1 MKSNEIRKK
10 FLEFFG
16 DNNHTLVSSS
26 SLIPEKDPTLLFVN
40 AGMVQFKNLFLGIE
54 KRDYERA
61 TTCQKCVRAGGK
73 HNDLENVGKTLRHH
87 TFFEMLGNF
96 SFGDY
101 FKDNA
106 IAYAWKLLRDVY
118 HLDEKR
124 MWITVFKDDD
134 EAAKIWKKIGIRED
148 RIVKLGEKD
157 NFWSMGDEGP
167 CGPCSEILYDL
178 GEHVGCRQPS
188 CAVGCD
194 CDRFLEIWNLV
205 FMEFNRSKDG
215 QMTKLPQPS
224 IDTGMGLERV
234 SSIMQGKLGNYE
246 TDLFRPIITRLEDV
260 SRNVYGEN
268 EKTDIAMRVIS
279 DHIRGA
285 TFIINDGVLPSKDG
299 RGYVLRRILRRA
311 LRYGKKIGIEREFL
325 SDLSA
330 AVVDIMGDVYP
341 DTRNN
346 HPYIAR
352 VIKGEEERFIETL
365 STGMRVYDEIV
376 DEITSKGGTVVP
388 GDMVYKLYDTFG
400 FPVDITAEMAQ
411 EDGLSMDMDG
421 FVQSLEEQ
429 KERSRTSSK
438 IKGDGLEEGHV
449 AVLKEGISNEF
460 LGYQAVH
467 VSQATTTTLIKGDQ
481 VVDSISAGETGE
493 AFFDRT
499 PFYAESGGQVEDE
512 GFVKWQGGWAR
523 VTGAKKV
530 KADLFSHTVVVE
542 EGVLKKGQKVD
553 LEIDV
558 DRRKSIARNHT
569 ATHLLQY
576 ALRQVLGDHVK
587 QSGSMVDKDR
597 LRFDFTH
604 FQAMDEAELAR
615 VEDIVNQKIMESID
629 VLTQE
634 RQREDAIR
642 EGATALFEEKY
653 GDTVRV
659 VSISDFSTELCGGTH
674 IQNTGEVGSF
684 YIVSEG
690 SLASGVRRIEAVSG
704 KGAIAHKR
712 KMDAM
717 IKGIA
722 KVANSEPDRVMDRI
736 EGLVGELNTKS
747 REMERLKDELTAYKV
762 EDAIKD
768 APEKNGAKIISI
780 FVPNGKAEDLRK
792 VTDIIRDRVKSCVA
806 VVGTKEDAK
815 GMLIVAVSKDLLNT
829 YNAGKII
836 KRLMEQYGGKG
847 GGGPQIAQGGIP
859 GDKIKAALKSVT
871 ELMDN

>member
-1 MKSNEIRKK
+1 MKAKVIRKK
-10 FLEFFG
+10 FLDFFSENG
-16 DNNHTLVSSS
+16 HTIASSS

-54 KRDYERA
+54 KRDYIRA

-101 FKDNA
+101 FKDDA

-118 HLDEKR
+118 QLDEKK
-124 MWITVFKDDD
+124 MWITVYKDDD

-148 RIVKLGEKD
+148 RIVRLGEKD

-178 GEHVGCRQPS
+178 GEHVGCKQPS

-205 FMEFNRSKDG
+205 FMEFDRSRDG
-215 QMTKLPQPS
+215 RMTKLPRPS
-224 IDTGMGLERV
+224 IDTGMGLERIA
-234 SSIMQGKLGNYE
+234 SIMQGKLGNYE

-268 EKTDIAMRVIS
+268 EKIDIAMRVIS
-279 DHIRGA
+279 DHVRGA
-285 TFIINDGVLPSKDG
+285 TFVINDGVLPSKDG

-330 AVVDIMGDVYP
+330 TVVDIMGDVYP
-341 DTRNN
+341 DIRNN
-346 HPYIAR
+346 HPYIVR
-352 VIKGEEERFIETL
+352 VIKGEEERFMETL
-365 STGMRVYDEIV
+365 STGMKVYDEFV
-376 DEITSKGGTVVP
+376 DEITSKGGTVMP
-388 GDMVYKLYDTFG
+388 GEMIYKLYDTYG

-411 EDGLSMDMDG
+411 EDGLFMDMDG
-421 FVQSLEEQ
+421 FAQSLEEQ

-438 IKGDGLEEGHV
+438 IKGEGLEEGHV
-449 AVLKEGISNEF
+449 AVLKEGISSEF
-460 LGYQAVH
+460 LGYKAVH
-467 VSQATTTTLIKGDQ
+467 VPQATTITLVKEDKI
-481 VVDSISAGETGE
+481 VDAINAGETGE
-493 AFFDRT
+493 AFFDQT

-512 GFVKWQGGWAR
+512 GSVKWPGGRAR
-523 VTGAKKV
+523 VTAAKKV
-530 KADLFSHTVVVE
+530 KVDLFSHSVIVE
-542 EGVLKKGQKVD
+542 DGTLRKGQKVD
-553 LEIDV
+553 LSIDIE
-558 DRRKSIARNHT
+558 RRKGIARNHT

-576 ALRQVLGDHVK
+576 ALRQVLGNHVK
-587 QSGSMVDKDR
+587 QSGSLVDKNR

-604 FQAMDEAELAR
+604 FQTIDKAEIAK
-615 VEDIVNQKIMESID
+615 VEDIVNEKIMESID
-629 VLTQE
+629 VSTQE
-634 RQREDAIR
+634 RMREEAIR

-653 GDTVRV
+653 GDKVRV
-659 VSISDFSTELCGGTH
+659 VSISDFSAELCGGTH
-674 IQNTGEVGSF
+674 VKNTGEIGSF
-684 YIVSEG
+684 YIISEG
-690 SLASGVRRIEAVSG
+690 SLASGVRRIEAVTG
-704 KGAIAHKR
+704 KGALAYKR
-712 KMDAM
+712 KMDAA
-717 IKGIA
+717 IRGIA
-722 KVANSEPDRVMDRI
+722 QVANTEPDRVRDRV
-736 EGLVGELNTKS
+736 EGLVDELNTQS
-747 REMERLKDELTAYKV
+747 REIEKLKDELTVYKV
-762 EDAIKD
+762 EDAIKG
-768 APEKNGAKIISI
+768 APEKNGAKIISLFI
-780 FVPNGKAEDLRK
+780 LNAKAEDLRK

-806 VVGTKEDAK
+806 VVGTKDDAK

-829 YNAGKII
+829 YNARKII
-836 KRLMEQYGGKG
+836 KKLMEQYGGKG

-871 ELMDN
+871 EVMDA

>member
-1 MKSNEIRKK
+1 VRSSEIRKT

-16 DNNHTLVSSS
+16 ENGHTAVSSS

-54 KRDYERA
+54 KRDYVRA

-101 FKDNA
+101 FKDDA
-106 IAYAWKLLRDVY
+106 VAYAWKLLRDVY
-118 HLDEKR
+118 QLDEKK
-124 MWITVFKDDD
+124 MWITVYKDDD
-134 EAAKIWKKIGIRED
+134 EAARIWKKIGIRED
-148 RIVKLGEKD
+148 RIVRLGEKD

-178 GEHVGCRQPS
+178 GEHVGCKQPT

-205 FMEFNRSKDG
+205 FMEFDRSKDG
-215 QMTKLPQPS
+215 QMTKLPRPS
-224 IDTGMGLERV
+224 IDTGMGLERIT
-234 SSIMQGKLGNYE
+234 SIMQGKLGNYE

-268 EKTDIAMRVIS
+268 EKIDIAMRVIS
-279 DHIRGA
+279 DHVRGA
-285 TFIINDGVLPSKDG
+285 AFVINDGVLPSKDG

-311 LRYGKKIGIEREFL
+311 LRYGKKIGIEHEFL

-330 AVVDIMGDVYP
+330 TVVDVMGDVYP
-341 DTRNN
+341 DIRNN
-346 HPYIAR
+346 HPYIVR

-365 STGMRVYDEIV
+365 STGMRVYDEFV
-376 DEITSKGGTVVP
+376 EEITSKGGTVMP
-388 GDMVYKLYDTFG
+388 GEMVYKLYDTFG
-400 FPVDITAEMAQ
+400 FPIDITAEMSQ
-411 EDGLSMDMDG
+411 EDGLSVDMDG
-421 FVQSLEEQ
+421 FVRSLEEQ

-438 IKGDGLEEGHV
+438 IKGEGLDEGHV
-449 AVLKEGISNEF
+449 AVLKEGISSEF
-460 LGYQAVH
+460 LGYQAAH
-467 VSQATTTTLIKGDQ
+467 VPQATTMTLIKDDK
-481 VVDSISAGETGE
+481 VVEAINAGETGE
-493 AFFDRT
+493 AFFDKT

-512 GFVKWQGGWAR
+512 GVVNWPGGKAH
-523 VTGAKKV
+523 VTAAKKV

-553 LEIDV
+553 LSIDIE
-558 DRRKSIARNHT
+558 RRKSIARNHT

-587 QSGSMVDKDR
+587 QSGSLVDKDR
-597 LRFDFTH
+597 LRFDFTN
-604 FQAMDEAELAR
+604 FQAMEETEIAK
-615 VEDIVNQKIMESID
+615 VEDIVNEKIMESID
-629 VLTQE
+629 VSTQE
-634 RQREDAIR
+634 RMREDAIR

-653 GDTVRV
+653 GDKVRV
-659 VSISDFSTELCGGTH
+659 VSISDFSAELCGGTH
-674 IQNTGEVGSF
+674 IRNTGEIGSF
-684 YIVSEG
+684 YIISEG
-690 SLASGVRRIEAVSG
+690 SLASGVRRIEAVTG
-704 KGAIAHKR
+704 KGAVAYKR
-712 KMDAM
+712 KMDAT

-722 KVANSEPDRVMDRI
+722 QLANAEPDRVRDRV
-736 EGLVGELNTKS
+736 EGLVGELSAQS
-747 REMERLKDELTAYKV
+747 REMERLKDELTTYKV
-762 EDAIKD
+762 EDAIKG
-768 APEKNGAKIISI
+768 APEKNGTKVISI
-780 FVPNGKAEDLRK
+780 FIPNAKAEDLRK
-792 VTDIIRDRVKSCVA
+792 VTDSIRDRVKSCVA
-806 VVGTKEDAK
+806 VVGTREDTK

-859 GDKIKAALKSVT
+859 GDTIKAALKSVT
-871 ELMDN
+871 EVMDN

>member
-1 MKSNEIRKK
+1 MRADEIRKK

-16 DNNHTLVSSS
+16 ENDHTMVSSS

-54 KRDYERA
+54 KREYVRA

-101 FKDNA
+101 FKDDA
-106 IAYAWKLLRDVY
+106 IAYAWKLLKDVY
-118 HLDEKR
+118 KLDEKR
-124 MWITVFKDDD
+124 MWITVYKDDD
-134 EAAKIWKKIGIRED
+134 EAAVIWKKIGIKED
-148 RIVKLGEKD
+148 RIVRLGEKD

-178 GEHVGCRQPS
+178 GEHVGCKQAS

-205 FMEFNRSKDG
+205 FMEFDRSRDG
-215 QMTKLPQPS
+215 SMKKLPRPS
-224 IDTGMGLERV
+224 IDTGMGLERIA
-234 SSIMQGKLGNYE
+234 SIMQGKLGNYE
-246 TDLFRPIITRLEDV
+246 TDLFRPIIARIEDV
-260 SRNVYGEN
+260 SKNCYCEN

-330 AVVDIMGDVYP
+330 IVVDIMGDVYP
-341 DTRNN
+341 DIKNN
-346 HPYIAR
+346 HPYIVR
-352 VIKGEEERFIETL
+352 VLKGEEERFIETL
-365 STGMRVYDEIV
+365 STGMRVYDEFV
-376 DEITSKGGTVVP
+376 DEITSKGGAVMP
-388 GDMVYKLYDTFG
+388 GEMIYKLYDTYG

-421 FVQSLEEQ
+421 FARSLEEQ

-438 IKGDGLEEGHV
+438 IKGEGLEEGHV
-449 AVLKEGISNEF
+449 AVLKEGISSEF
-460 LGYQAVH
+460 LGYQMIRVPE
-467 VSQATTTTLIKGDQ
+467 ATTMTLIREDK
-481 VVDSISAGETGE
+481 VVDAINTGEIGE

-512 GFVKWQGGWAR
+512 GVVKWPGGKAR
-523 VTGAKKV
+523 VTAAKKV

-542 EGVLKKGQKVD
+542 EGTLKKGQKVD
-553 LEIDV
+553 LSIDFE
-558 DRRKSIARNHT
+558 RRKSIARNHT

-576 ALRQVLGDHVK
+576 ALRQVLGNHVK
-587 QSGSMVDKDR
+587 QSGSLVDKDR

-604 FQAMDEAELAR
+604 FQAMDATEIAK
-615 VEDIVNQKIMESID
+615 VEDIVNDKIMNSVD
-629 VLTQE
+629 VSTSE
-634 RQREDAIR
+634 RLREDAIR
-642 EGATALFEEKY
+642 EGATAIFEEKY
-653 GDTVRV
+653 GDKVRV
-659 VSISDFSTELCGGTH
+659 VSISDFSAELCGGTH
-674 IQNTGEVGSF
+674 VRNTGEIGSF

-690 SLASGVRRIEAVSG
+690 SLASGVRRIEAVTG
-704 KGAIAHKR
+704 KGAVAYNR
-712 KMDAM
+712 KMDGT

-722 KVANSEPDRVMDRI
+722 HIANAEPERVRNRI
-736 EGLVGELNTKS
+736 EGLVEELEAQA
-747 REMERLKDELTAYKV
+747 REMEKLKDELTAYKV
-762 EDAIKD
+762 EDAIKE
-768 APEKNGAKIISI
+768 APEKNGAKVISL
-780 FVPNGKAEDLRK
+780 FVPNARAEDLRK

-806 VVGTKEDAK
+806 VVGTRDDAK
-815 GMLIVAVSKDLLNT
+815 GMLIVAISKDLLNK

-836 KRLMEQYGGKG
+836 KELMEKYGGKG

-871 ELMDN
+871 EMIDE